1 MTRQLI
7 DQVREIIHQYQT
19 RLTLR
24 QIFYRLVSAGIIANT
39 VSEYKR
45 LSKILVKA
53 RLEGLIPFTA
63 IEDRSRR
70 FIGSDYRYVD
80 ANDYFEHALD
90 YFLHCDVHYNM
101 PFWLDQ
107 PEYVE
112 VWLEKEALSALF
124 HEVTKNFKVVLA
136 PCRGYSS
143 LTYLYEAAWRLVS
156 VKDRSRWIL
165 YFGDFDPSGLDIERD
180 IRQRLT
186 RLGVHANVRR
196 IAITKEQIARY
207 DIPPIPTKKSDLRTA
222 KHIAQHGDI
231 AVELDAL
238 DPAILQNLIHQT
250 IQEHLDL
257 SLLEKRNT
265 LLEEKRR
272 LIKNMVAEHTT

>member
-1 MTRQLI
+1 MAKLI
-7 DQVREIIHQYQT
+7 DQIKRIIGQYDT

-24 QIFYRLVSAGIIANT
+24 QIFYRLVSAGVISNT
-39 VSEYKR
+39 ENEYKR
-45 LSKILVKA
+45 LSRVLVQA
-53 RLEGLIPFTA
+53 RFQGQIPFSA

-70 FIGSDYRYVD
+70 FIGRDYRYVD
-80 ANDYFEHALD
+80 TKDYFESILD
-90 YFLHCDVHYNM
+90 YFLHCDVHYNV

-112 VWLEKEALSALF
+112 VWLEKEALSTVF
-124 HEVTKNFKVVLA
+124 HEITKNFKIVLA

-143 LTYLYEAAWRLVS
+143 LTYLYEAARRLVS
-156 VKDRSRWIL
+156 LRDRAIWIL

-180 IRQRLT
+180 IQQRLT
-186 RLGVHANVRR
+186 KLGVHANVRR

-238 DPAILQNLIHQT
+238 DPAILQNLIRQA
-250 IQEHLDL
+250 IWEHLDS